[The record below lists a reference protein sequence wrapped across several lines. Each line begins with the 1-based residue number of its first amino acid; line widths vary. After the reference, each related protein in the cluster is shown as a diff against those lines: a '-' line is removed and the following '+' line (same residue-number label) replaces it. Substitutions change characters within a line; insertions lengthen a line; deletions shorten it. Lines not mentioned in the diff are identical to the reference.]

1 MEDTKV
7 SDVVMKD
14 AADVL
19 RALQLVQ
26 DGKTFATPVAGAYTI
41 VVRKHMNFCGD
52 AGAVAKLLA
61 KAFPGCTFSW

>member
-1 MEDTKV
+1 MADTKV

-19 RALQLVQ
+19 NALQLEQ
-26 DGKTFATPVAGAYTI
+26 DGHLFATPVAGAYKI

-52 AGAVAKLLA
+52 RDAVAKLLA
-61 KAFPGCTFSW
+61 KAFPGCTFAW